1 MSSRQEP
8 VALLRGRL
16 LEADVPEALPAME
29 VKKPVTVQIL
39 HTFEEALG
47 VVSVPCRQVC
57 GPRLAPETLLSLRSP
72 NIGQNRG

>member
-1 MSSRQEP
+1 MEVSSRQEP

-47 VVSVPCRQVC
+47 VSVPCRQC

-72 NIGQNRG
+72 IGQNRG